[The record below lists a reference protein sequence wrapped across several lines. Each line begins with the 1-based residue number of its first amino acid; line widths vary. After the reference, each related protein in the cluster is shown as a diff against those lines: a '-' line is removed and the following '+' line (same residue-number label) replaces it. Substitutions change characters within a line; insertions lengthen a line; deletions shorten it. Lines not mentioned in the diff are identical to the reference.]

1 MLKGGKG
8 VDVTPQVFID
18 FFQDDSALA
27 PAILSQLFVRHLNIF
42 LIFQVLETYFLNH
55 YDFGVYVV
63 VQTNFAFQFPHT
75 TKFRLVLTC
84 ASDRTK
90 ESCSCFLYFISYL
103 PASAASMLAYI
114 RTICN

>member
-1 MLKGGKG
+1 MSKGGKG

-27 PAILSQLFVRHLNIF
+27 PAILSSFLFVNLNIF
-42 LIFQVLETYFLNH
+42 LIFQVSETDVLNH
-55 YDFGVYVV
+55 YDFCVYVV

-75 TKFRLVLTC
+75 TKFRL

-90 ESCSCFLYFISYL
+90 ESCSCFFYLICYL
-103 PASAASMLAYI
+103 PATAASMLSYI